1 LKINLK
7 WDKPMR
13 LRDGSKRN
21 LIYDCDDLERVSS
34 KPGIY
39 IFARRFGQSVAPLY
53 IGQALKLRNRIEQQ
67 FNNVRL
73 MMGLKQA
80 QAGPRIL
87 LVARLTL
94 HPGQQKKKV
103 LDIVESALIKHALA
117 EGHDLLNQQGTRT
130 RVHAI
135 RSKGNNSSR
144 QIAPLTMYVER

>member
-1 LKINLK
+1 MRIDLT
-7 WDKPMR
+7 WDRPIR
-13 LRDGSKRN
+13 LRDGSRVN
-21 LIYDCDDLERVSS
+21 LIYTCGDLERVAS

-39 IFARRFGQSVAPLY
+39 IFARRFGQSLAPLY

-80 QAGPRIL
+80 QAGRRIL

-103 LDIVESALIKHALA
+103 LDIEESALIKHALA